1 MISNLELQ
9 SDNFHKKH
17 TDPGTQSKPLQSSLR
32 NLSKLLE
39 YNISDLTP
47 RTLTKHKKR
56 LYQLATFADI
66 SRVQIHFHGL
76 EELKKKYEMH
86 FCQNWDSEDDYPI
99 ERELYDLLSNIQ
111 MQSNVSPR
119 KYDIKVVD

>member
-47 RTLTKHKKR
+47 RTLTK
-56 LYQLATFADI
+56 
-66 SRVQIHFHGL
+66 
-76 EELKKKYEMH
+76 LKKKYEMH

-99 ERELYDLLSNIQ
+99 ERELFDLLSNIQ